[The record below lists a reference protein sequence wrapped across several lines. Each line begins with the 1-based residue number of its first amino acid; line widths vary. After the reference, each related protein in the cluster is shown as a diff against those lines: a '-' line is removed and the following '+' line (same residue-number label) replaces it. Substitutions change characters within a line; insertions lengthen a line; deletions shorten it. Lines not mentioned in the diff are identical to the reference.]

1 MLVRFSVP
9 EEDLALCGDD
19 AGGSWRAAVPRRVVC
34 VWRDTLRALPAGSG
48 VALHDYL
55 STRGYTACFAAILR
69 DSGHLVDSGPRETL
83 KFYALTHREAASA
96 AGLCVDPAI
105 SVEAL
110 RSFGLNAVAP
120 QLSVE
125 LASGEC
131 AALQEDV
138 ARRCNSKGAVMYG
151 YGGAG
156 VVVRMWRLR
165 SHAFAME
172 RAVQEAIVT
181 HRLSGAALRSR
192 VARRLAGL
200 PSLSPVCL
208 GDWEATRLDCLVQ
221 FAAWL
226 RVTGRQTARTDL
238 GGLQDLRRRWI
249 ALQNQC
255 AQCVAADARLR
266 SLVVHYE
273 PSAGDVATSDP
284 DVVVCV
290 GPQGCGKSTFSRALY
305 ALLRQA
311 GLSPCWVNQD
321 EAGGRRQFLN
331 AIRRAQHEGYTHL
344 IIDKMNLDE
353 AARDD
358 YAGLGLKTLAV
369 AWSHPGGTEALVDV
383 CFDRVCRRGSAH
395 RTFKAEGSEARDVR
409 SILRRCAAQYR
420 PPTEGLFLEVNV
432 TDDTATVVRRVWEE
446 LSTHGTAEVPE
457 LQALDM
463 AAALEVANA
472 YESFLRLF
480 PRPVEYAAIQIASPE
495 QVLGLVPPEM
505 LDGKQVQTAFHVTT
519 LYIGRGGCKD
529 PVLLQQLVKLRGASI
544 QLTLT
549 SIVSDAKGTAIAV
562 RNEGEFPC
570 KNAHPHITVANAPG
584 VPAVYSNE
592 LLDDSHASD
601 PCRAV
606 VPLPAGTCVSGT
618 FGFVFR

>member
-192 VARRLAGL
+192 VARRLAG
-200 PSLSPVCL
+200 C
-208 GDWEATRLDCLVQ
+208 R
-221 FAAWL
+221 
-226 RVTGRQTARTDL
+226 GR
-238 GGLQDLRRRWI
+238 
-249 ALQNQC
+249 C
-255 AQCVAADARLR
+255 AGAV
-266 SLVVHYE
+266 
-273 PSAGDVATSDP
+273 GDV
-284 DVVVCV
+284 
-290 GPQGCGKSTFSRALY
+290 
-305 ALLRQA
+305 
-311 GLSPCWVNQD
+311 
-321 EAGGRRQFLN
+321 GG
-331 AIRRAQHEGYTHL
+331 
-344 IIDKMNLDE
+344 D
-353 AARDD
+353 
-358 YAGLGLKTLAV
+358 
-369 AWSHPGGTEALVDV
+369 
-383 CFDRVCRRGSAH
+383 
-395 RTFKAEGSEARDVR
+395 
-409 SILRRCAAQYR
+409 
-420 PPTEGLFLEVNV
+420 
-432 TDDTATVVRRVWEE
+432 
-446 LSTHGTAEVPE
+446 
-457 LQALDM
+457 
-463 AAALEVANA
+463 
-472 YESFLRLF
+472 
-480 PRPVEYAAIQIASPE
+480 AS
-495 QVLGLVPPEM
+495 
-505 LDGKQVQTAFHVTT
+505 
-519 LYIGRGGCKD
+519 
-529 PVLLQQLVKLRGASI
+529 
-544 QLTLT
+544 
-549 SIVSDAKGTAIAV
+549 
-562 RNEGEFPC
+562 
-570 KNAHPHITVANAPG
+570 
-584 VPAVYSNE
+584 
-592 LLDDSHASD
+592 
-601 PCRAV
+601 
-606 VPLPAGTCVSGT
+606 
-618 FGFVFR
+618 